1 MSIAVRTRSHEDR
14 PAFRP
19 SPSFGRLLLAFLAT
33 VGAVLFSSPTV
44 ASAHS
49 VLLYSAPAASSVLP
63 TSPERIELG
72 FNESVDA
79 KLSDIRLFDSDQREI
94 GIGETVAGANNASV
108 VTADIPELKE
118 GTYVVVWRVTS
129 ADGHPVNG
137 AFPFEI
143 GTVSSGKGADLVDKV
158 VATAQRTSPL
168 GPALSVGKFLGFLG
182 FVLLAGVM
190 LFAFGTQLLGSRR
203 ALLTALT
210 GLVLLLVGALAVLL
224 LQGAYVTG
232 GGWGDIGKWSLVN
245 EVMRTRVGGA
255 IIARIVLALLWVL
268 VVQSLRRSPWTS
280 VTSFVVWLLSVLTA
294 VTFSVSG
301 HPSAD
306 TLTGIFVP
314 VDIAHLVGITVWV
327 GGLFSIMLLRRE
339 VDGNGLIAPAIA
351 RFSRNA
357 TWAMPLVVLTG
368 VAQALHLT
376 DGVSTLD
383 DSGYG
388 RFIIAK
394 LVLVL
399 AAIVIGTRARRSLA
413 ARGTA
418 SILSLVRV
426 EAAVA
431 LVVLALSA
439 ALVSTSPNPS
449 NQQVPTFSASLAQ
462 RDIIA
467 EITISPARVGESEI
481 HALFTPPGGAIT
493 PVKAVKVR
501 LELPAKNVPAIP
513 VQMIQLGA
521 NHWSG
526 VVQFPYAGE
535 WTVEVLVTPDDN
547 AQIRYSTVVA
557 IKG

>member
-1 MSIAVRTRSHEDR
+1 MLFIA
-14 PAFRP
+14 P
-19 SPSFGRLLLAFLAT
+19 S
-33 VGAVLFSSPTV
+33 V

-49 VLLYSAPAASSVLP
+49 VLLFSTPAASSVLP
-63 TSPERIELG
+63 KSPDLIELG

-79 KLSDIRLFDSDQREI
+79 KLSDIRLFDANQREI
-94 GIGETVAGANNASV
+94 EIGNTEAATNNASV
-108 VTADIPELKE
+108 VVADIPELKN

-158 VATAQRTSPL
+158 VAAAQQTSPL
-168 GPALSVGKFLGFLG
+168 GPALTVGKFLGFLG
-182 FVLLAGVM
+182 FVLLAGIM
-190 LFAFGTQLLGSRR
+190 LFGFGTQLLGSRR

-210 GLVLLLVGALAVLL
+210 GLVLLLIGSLVVLM

-232 GGWGDIGKWSLVN
+232 GGWGDAGRWSLVN

-255 IIARIVLALLWVL
+255 IIARIVLALLWML

-280 VTSFVVWLLSVLTA
+280 VTSLVVWLLSVLTA

-306 TLTGIFVP
+306 TLTGIFVS
-314 VDIAHLVGITVWV
+314 VDIAHLVGIAVWV

-339 VDGNGLIAPAIA
+339 VDGNGLVAPAIA

-357 TWAMPLVVLTG
+357 TWAMPLVIITG
-368 VAQALHLT
+368 VVQTLHLT
-376 DGVSTLD
+376 DGISTLN

-394 LVLVL
+394 LALVFVALVL
-399 AAIVIGTRARRSLA
+399 GTRARRSLA

-418 SILSLVRV
+418 SIMSLVRV
-426 EAAVA
+426 EAAIA
-431 LVVLALSA
+431 LVILALSA
-439 ALVSTSPNPS
+439 ALVSTSPNAS
-449 NQQVPTFSASLAQ
+449 NQQVPTFTASLAQ
-462 RDIIA
+462 RNIIA

-501 LELPAKNVPAIP
+501 MELPAKNVPAIP
-513 VQMIQLGA
+513 VEMIQLGA

-526 VVQFPYAGE
+526 VVQFPYSGD

-547 AQIRYSTVVA
+547 AQVRYSTVA
-557 IKG
+557 TIKG

>member
-108 VTADIPELKE
+108 VTADIPELKD

-190 LFAFGTQLLGSRR
+190 LFAFGTQLLDSRR

-280 VTSFVVWLLSVLTA
+280 VTSFVVWLLSV
-294 VTFSVSG
+294 
-301 HPSAD
+301 
-306 TLTGIFVP
+306 
-314 VDIAHLVGITVWV
+314 
-327 GGLFSIMLLRRE
+327 
-339 VDGNGLIAPAIA
+339 
-351 RFSRNA
+351 
-357 TWAMPLVVLTG
+357 
-368 VAQALHLT
+368 
-376 DGVSTLD
+376 
-383 DSGYG
+383 
-388 RFIIAK
+388 
-394 LVLVL
+394 
-399 AAIVIGTRARRSLA
+399 
-413 ARGTA
+413 
-418 SILSLVRV
+418 
-426 EAAVA
+426 
-431 LVVLALSA
+431 
-439 ALVSTSPNPS
+439 
-449 NQQVPTFSASLAQ
+449 
-462 RDIIA
+462 
-467 EITISPARVGESEI
+467 
-481 HALFTPPGGAIT
+481 
-493 PVKAVKVR
+493 
-501 LELPAKNVPAIP
+501 
-513 VQMIQLGA
+513 
-521 NHWSG
+521 
-526 VVQFPYAGE
+526 
-535 WTVEVLVTPDDN
+535 
-547 AQIRYSTVVA
+547 
-557 IKG
+557 

>member
-1 MSIAVRTRSHEDR
+1 VSSIVRAR
-14 PAFRP
+14 PGEGRVAFRSARSLRRLVLALLTAVGSVLSVTP
-19 SPSFGRLLLAFLAT
+19 S
-33 VGAVLFSSPTV
+33 V

-49 VLLYSAPAASSVLP
+49 VLLFSTPAASSVLP
-63 TSPERIELG
+63 KSPDRIELG

-94 GIGETVAGANNASV
+94 VIDETQAAPNNPAVVMAGIPDLE
-108 VTADIPELKE
+108 D

-143 GTVSSGKGADLVDKV
+143 GTVFTGKGADLVDKV
-158 VATAQRTSPL
+158 VAAAQRTSPL
-168 GPALSVGKFLGFLG
+168 RPALTVGKFLGFLG

-190 LFAFGTQLLGSRR
+190 LFSFGTQLLGSRR

-210 GLVLLLVGALAVLL
+210 GLVLMLAGALLVLL

-232 GGWGDIGKWSLVN
+232 GGWGDIGRWSLVN
-245 EVMRTRVGGA
+245 EVIRTRVGWA
-255 IIARIVLALLWVL
+255 VIARIVLCVLWVL
-268 VVQSLRRSPWTS
+268 VVQALRTSEWNS
-280 VTSFVVWLLSVLTA
+280 VTSLVVWLLAVLTA

-306 TLTGIFVP
+306 TLTGVFVP
-314 VDIAHLVGITVWV
+314 VDIAHLVGIAVWV
-327 GGLFSIMLLRRE
+327 GGLFSIVLLRRE
-339 VDGNGLIAPAIA
+339 VDGNGLVAPAIA

-357 TWAMPLVVLTG
+357 TWAMPLVIVTG
-368 VAQALHLT
+368 VAQTLHLT
-376 DGVSTLD
+376 DGVSTLT

-388 RFIIAK
+388 RFVIAK
-394 LVLVL
+394 LALVLVAVVL
-399 AAIVIGTRARRSLA
+399 GTRARRSLA

-418 SILSLVRV
+418 SIMSLVRV
-426 EAAVA
+426 EAAIA

-439 ALVSTSPNPS
+439 ALVSTSPNAS
-449 NQQVPTFSASLAQ
+449 NQQVPTFTASLAQ
-462 RDIIA
+462 RNIIA

-501 LELPAKNVPAIP
+501 MELPARNVPAIP
-513 VQMIQLGA
+513 VEMIQLGA

-526 VVQFPYAGE
+526 VVQFPFSGD

-547 AQIRYSTVVA
+547 AQVRYSTVA
-557 IKG
+557 TIKG

>member
-1 MSIAVRTRSHEDR
+1 MITTVRARSREGL
-14 PAFRP
+14 PAASRARQP
-19 SPSFGRLLLAFLAT
+19 RRLLLAFLTA
-33 VGAVLFSSPTV
+33 VGAVLFIAPSV

-49 VLLYSAPAASSVLP
+49 VLLFSTPSASSVLP
-63 TSPERIELG
+63 KSPDRIELG
-72 FNESVDA
+72 FNEAVDA
-79 KLSDIRLFDSDQREI
+79 KLSDIRLFDADQREI
-94 GIGETVAGANNASV
+94 GIGNTEAATNNASV
-108 VTADIPELKE
+108 VVADIPELKD

-158 VATAQRTSPL
+158 VAAAQKKSPL

-190 LFAFGTQLLGSRR
+190 LFGFGTQLLGSRR

-232 GGWGDIGKWSLVN
+232 GGWGDAGRWSLVN

-255 IIARIVLALLWVL
+255 IIARIVLALLWML

-280 VTSFVVWLLSVLTA
+280 VTSLVVWLLSVLTA

-314 VDIAHLVGITVWV
+314 IDIAHLVGITVWV

-339 VDGNGLIAPAIA
+339 VDGNDLVAPAIT

-357 TWAMPLVVLTG
+357 TWAMPLVIITG
-368 VAQALHLT
+368 VAQTLHLT
-376 DGVSTLD
+376 DGVSTLN

-394 LVLVL
+394 LALVFVALVL
-399 AAIVIGTRARRSLA
+399 GTRARRSLA

-418 SILSLVRV
+418 SIMSLVRV
-426 EAAVA
+426 EATIA
-431 LVVLALSA
+431 LVILALSA
-439 ALVSTSPNPS
+439 ALVSTSPNAS
-449 NQQVPTFSASLAQ
+449 NQQVPTFTASLVQ
-462 RDIIA
+462 RNIIA

-501 LELPAKNVPAIP
+501 MELPAKNVPAIP
-513 VQMIQLGA
+513 VEMIQLGA

-526 VVQFPYAGE
+526 VVQFPYSGD

-547 AQIRYSTVVA
+547 AQIRYSTVA
-557 IKG
+557 TIKG

>member
-1 MSIAVRTRSHEDR
+1 MTRHVR
-14 PAFRP
+14 
-19 SPSFGRLLLAFLAT
+19 RLLVAT
-33 VGAVLFSSPTV
+33 ATVVGAVLFLVSSP

-49 VLLYSAPAASSVLP
+49 VLLFSTPAASSVLP
-63 TSPERIELG
+63 TSPDRIELG
-72 FNESVDA
+72 FNEAVDA
-79 KLSDIRLFDSDQREI
+79 KLSGIRLFDADQREI
-94 GIGETVAGANNASV
+94 GIGNTEAAPNNASV
-108 VTADIPELKE
+108 VTAEIPELKN

-143 GTVSSGKGADLVDKV
+143 GTVPSGKGADLVDKV
-158 VATAQRTSPL
+158 VAAAQRTSPL
-168 GPALSVGKFLGFLG
+168 GPALSAGKFLGFLG

-190 LFAFGTQLLGSRR
+190 LFTFGTQLLGSRR

-210 GLVLLLVGALAVLL
+210 GLVLLLVGALTVLL

-232 GGWGDIGKWSLVN
+232 GGWGDTGKWSLVN
-245 EVMRTRVGGA
+245 EVIRTRVGGA
-255 IIARIVLALLWVL
+255 IIARIVLVLLWVL
-268 VVQSLRRSPWTS
+268 VMQSLRRSPWTS
-280 VTSFVVWLLSVLTA
+280 VTSLVVWLLTVLMA

-314 VDIAHLVGITVWV
+314 VDIAHLVGIAVWV

-339 VDGNGLIAPAIA
+339 VEGNDLVAPAIA

-357 TWAMPLVVLTG
+357 TWAMPLVIITG
-368 VAQALHLT
+368 VAQTLHLA
-376 DGVSTLD
+376 DGVSTLG

-394 LVLVL
+394 LALVTVAVVL
-399 AAIVIGTRARRSLA
+399 GSRARRSLA

-418 SILSLVRV
+418 SIMSLVRV
-426 EAAVA
+426 EAAIA
-431 LVVLALSA
+431 LVVLVLSA
-439 ALVSTSPNPS
+439 ALVSTSPNTS
-449 NQQVPTFSASLAQ
+449 NQRVPTFAVSLAQ
-462 RDIIA
+462 RNIVA

-501 LELPAKNVPAIP
+501 MELPAKNVPAIP
-513 VQMIQLGA
+513 VEMIQLGA

-526 VVQFPYAGE
+526 VVQFPYSGD
-535 WTVEVLVTPDDN
+535 WTIEVLVTPDDN
-547 AQIRYSTVVA
+547 AQVRYSTVA
-557 IKG
+557 TIKG